1 MNIAIFGGTFNPVHN
16 EHINIALSA
25 IKNLKLDKLFVIPTN
40 ITPKKGGRMVADGID
55 RYNMCRLAFSGFE
68 RVVVD
73 DFELKSGGVSY
84 SYITCQEFVKRYPN
98 ANRYFIVGGDML
110 ENFPSWKNPQS
121 ILKDFTLAVCARVD
135 SEKLKTGARVL
146 EEKFGAKPVILDYV
160 GEDVSSTKLRALLS
174 AGEDIS
180 QYVDKKVAQYA
191 STNGI
196 FALPFAE
203 KVKSFLTKERWA
215 HTVRVCVCA
224 AIHSAKFGIDEKS
237 AITAAILHDCAK
249 YIPINSI
256 LLKDFTPPENVPEP
270 VMHQFTGAYIAANLF
285 NIQDED
291 ILNAIRYHTSGR
303 ENMSDLEKLIY
314 LSDMVEEG
322 RNFDGVEEI
331 RAAFETSLNS
341 GMMSALT
348 HQVNYLSKDNKKI
361 YPLTMRAY
369 EYMRKNNDK

>member
-1 MNIAIFGGTFNPVHN
+1 
-16 EHINIALSA
+16 
-25 IKNLKLDKLFVIPTN
+25 
-40 ITPKKGGRMVADGID
+40 
-55 RYNMCRLAFSGFE
+55 
-68 RVVVD
+68 
-73 DFELKSGGVSY
+73 
-84 SYITCQEFVKRYPN
+84 
-98 ANRYFIVGGDML
+98 
-110 ENFPSWKNPQS
+110 
-121 ILKDFTLAVCARVD
+121 
-135 SEKLKTGARVL
+135 
-146 EEKFGAKPVILDYV
+146 
-160 GEDVSSTKLRALLS
+160 
-174 AGEDIS
+174 
-180 QYVDKKVAQYA
+180 
-191 STNGI
+191 
-196 FALPFAE
+196 
-203 KVKSFLTKERWA
+203 
-215 HTVRVCVCA
+215 
-224 AIHSAKFGIDEKS
+224 
-237 AITAAILHDCAK
+237 
-249 YIPINSI
+249 

-314 LSDMVEEG
+314 ISDMVEEG